1 MKVNQLFEKLIDKWP
16 IKVIC
21 LIIAI
26 FLYII
31 NLTSNVE
38 KKSFVLPL
46 HIQAEG
52 NVTNVGFVTQ
62 KVKVIVKVNES
73 DIANVA
79 SSDFYAYVN
88 LNYVETSGTYNIP
101 VHVNVSDKV
110 MAMNPLEVRVEPEY
124 ISMKV
129 EEKSMKFAEIQPLLV
144 GQVAY
149 GYKISNIQV
158 EPPFVEVEGPS
169 SMINEVDYI
178 YTDNIDVSN
187 LQSDIQAE
195 VYYKPLNKIISV
207 KNKGPYQVKLTV
219 EEEGM
224 TREFTNLPIFPINL
238 SDDFELDS
246 ELSNTSLILTGSVLN
261 LENYQL
267 SPRSVFVDFSFITE
281 PGTYEIPV
289 NYSVPSVL
297 KINEKGIDKISVTV
311 TKKVQEEQIPAEQT
325 LEATE

>member
-16 IKVIC
+16 IKVAC

-52 NVTNVGFVTQ
+52 NVTNVGYVNQ
-62 KVKVIVKVNES
+62 KVKVIVKVSES
-73 DIANVA
+73 DIANVT

-88 LNYVETSGTYNIP
+88 LNYVETSGTHNIP

-187 LQSDIQAE
+187 LQSDIQTE
-195 VYYKPLNKIISV
+195 VYYKPLNKIIFV

-224 TREFTNLPIFPINL
+224 DREFTNLPIFPINL

-246 ELSNTSLILTGSVLN
+246 EIPNTSLILTGSVLN

-297 KINEKGIDKISVTV
+297 KINEKGVEKISVTV
-311 TKKVQEEQIPAEQT
+311 TKKVQEEQIPAEQP